1 MVLKI
6 IMDFKGQLTVARPIV
21 SAGHSIP
28 HIHGLLVL
36 WSLTLQAR
44 EPRGQGG
51 GQIRAA
57 PLLAMGQVQGLR
69 EQLLCGSLGTLGH
82 EFWSDSHPNSGSLPG
97 LILGSE
103 PRLGSLDIAVSQKP
117 LLLPGVLPMDIPLSS
132 F

>member
-6 IMDFKGQLTVARPIV
+6 IMDFKGQLTVARTII
-21 SAGHSIP
+21 SAGDSTP

-44 EPRGQGG
+44 EPMGQGG

-69 EQLLCGSLGTLGH
+69 EQLLCGSH
-82 EFWSDSHPNSGSLPG
+82 
-97 LILGSE
+97 E
-103 PRLGSLDIAVSQKP
+103 PRH
-117 LLLPGVLPMDIPLSS
+117 PGP
-132 F
+132 